1 MICLGLWSSL
11 VISFH
16 HPASCPFKIFIVFLN
31 FGVVWGMGFH
41 VDSRGDGDHEGMG
54 IQVVGKIDLPPF
66 QNVFPNLKFSSFEKE
81 RINLILV

>member
-1 MICLGLWSSL
+1 
-11 VISFH
+11 
-16 HPASCPFKIFIVFLN
+16 
-31 FGVVWGMGFH
+31 MGFH